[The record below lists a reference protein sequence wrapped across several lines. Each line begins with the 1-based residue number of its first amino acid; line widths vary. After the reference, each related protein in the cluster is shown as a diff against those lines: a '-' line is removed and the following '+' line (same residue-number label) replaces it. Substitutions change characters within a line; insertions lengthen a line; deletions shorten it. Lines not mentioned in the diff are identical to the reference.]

1 MTIFISVSG
10 FMEKEKF
17 VILVVSNSLEDRSSI
32 VFDLEHTEKIKV
44 ISAQSDAKGAINFC
58 CNNTVDAVLS
68 AYDLPEMDGLESIKF
83 LTGDLDIPVIIFS
96 DDESLNSKSLSAGAL
111 AFVKKSSL
119 NFAEEVLSHISKIR
133 ENSFSQEDSSPNDS
147 GDENKI
153 VHENNFQILCIG
165 ASTGG
170 PSAVRTILS
179 RLGDNFPIPILY
191 TQHIDSRLD
200 TKFVELF
207 NHDCPNTPMELA
219 ENGTVA
225 QKGHVYMAPAKKH
238 LVIDY
243 ISKEGNP
250 VLTLSDEAPV
260 NFFKPSINVM
270 FKSAAK
276 FFKSK
281 CLGVLLTGMG
291 KDGAEGCKEII
302 DNEGYTIVEDKSTS
316 VIYGMPGAAV
326 KLNAAKSIIP
336 RTQIAQKILEL
347 I

>member
-1 MTIFISVSG
+1 
-10 FMEKEKF
+10 MEKEKF

-83 LTGDLDIPVIIFS
+83 LTGDLNIPVIIFS

-119 NFAEEVLSHISKIR
+119 NFAEEVLSHLSKIR

-250 VLTLSDEAPV
+250 VLKLSDEAPV
-260 NFFKPSINVM
+260 NFLKPSINVM

>member
-44 ISAQSDAKGAINFC
+44 ISTQSDAKGAINFC

-170 PSAVRTILS
+170 PSAVRAILS

-250 VLTLSDEAPV
+250 VLKLSDEAPV
-260 NFFKPSINVM
+260 NFLKPSINVM

>member
-1 MTIFISVSG
+1 
-10 FMEKEKF
+10 MEKEKF

-44 ISAQSDAKGAINFC
+44 ISTQSDAKGAINFC

-170 PSAVRTILS
+170 PSAVRAILS

-250 VLTLSDEAPV
+250 VLKLSDEAPV
-260 NFFKPSINVM
+260 NFLKPSINVM

>member
-17 VILVVSNSLEDRSSI
+17 VILVVSNSLEDRKSI

-44 ISAQSDAKGAINFC
+44 ISAQPDAKGAINFC

-96 DDESLNSKSLSAGAL
+96 DDESLNSKSISAGAF

-119 NFAEEVLSHISKIR
+119 NFAEEVLSHLSKIR
-133 ENSFSQEDSSPNDS
+133 ENSFSQEESSPNDS
-147 GDENKI
+147 KDKNKI

-170 PSAVRTILS
+170 PSAVRAILS

-250 VLTLSDEAPV
+250 VLKLSDEA
-260 NFFKPSINVM
+260 
-270 FKSAAK
+270 
-276 FFKSK
+276 
-281 CLGVLLTGMG
+281 LT
-291 KDGAEGCKEII
+291 IF
-302 DNEGYTIVEDKSTS
+302 
-316 VIYGMPGAAV
+316 
-326 KLNAAKSIIP
+326 
-336 RTQIAQKILEL
+336 
-347 I
+347 

>member
-17 VILVVSNSLEDRSSI
+17 VILVVSNSLEDRNSI

-44 ISAQSDAKGAINFC
+44 ISTQSDAKGAINFC

-119 NFAEEVLSHISKIR
+119 NFAEEVLSHLSKIR

-250 VLTLSDEAPV
+250 VLKLSDEAPV
-260 NFFKPSINVM
+260 NFLKPSINVM

>member
-44 ISAQSDAKGAINFC
+44 ISTQSDAKGAINFC

-119 NFAEEVLSHISKIR
+119 NFAEEVLSHLSKIR

-250 VLTLSDEAPV
+250 VLKLSDEAPV
-260 NFFKPSINVM
+260 NFLKPSINVM
-270 FKSAAK
+270 FKSASK

>member
-17 VILVVSNSLEDRSSI
+17 VILVVSNSLEDRRSI

-96 DDESLNSKSLSAGAL
+96 DDESLSSKSLSAGAL

-119 NFAEEVLSHISKIR
+119 NFAEEVLSHLSKIR

-170 PSAVRTILS
+170 PSAVRAILS

-250 VLTLSDEAPV
+250 VLKLSDEAPV
-260 NFFKPSINVM
+260 NFLKPSINVM